1 MNSDE
6 KLVTE
11 EEGLNSKLFF
21 FCMIARAWNPD
32 THKSE
37 EIPWFK
43 QNSIA
48 CVHSHE
54 TGGCMAEE
62 SS

>member
-21 FCMIARAWNPD
+21 CMISRPWNPD

-43 QNSIA
+43 HNSIA

-54 TGGCMAEE
+54 TGGCMHG
-62 SS
+62 